1 MSETAGPRSVRLKYT
16 GHLESVRER
25 IQTTQLVKR
34 LNAFALGLEDEQ
46 TGRPVE
52 MTPTQVK
59 AATALLKKTVPDL
72 TQIEM
77 SADLT
82 ISKHE
87 DALNTLE

>member
-1 MSETAGPRSVRLKYT
+1 MSDTTGPRAVRLKYT

-46 TGRPVE
+46 TGKPVN
-52 MTPTQVK
+52 MSPTQVK

-77 SADLT
+77 SADVRVT
-82 ISKHE
+82 QHE
-87 DALNTLE
+87 KALDDLE

>member
-1 MSETAGPRSVRLKYT
+1 VSDQSGPRAVRLKYT

-46 TGRPVE
+46 TGKPVE
-52 MTPTQVK
+52 MTATQVK
-59 AATALLKKTVPDL
+59 AATTLLKKTVPDL

-77 SADLT
+77 SADVKIT
-82 ISKHE
+82 QHE
-87 DALNTLE
+87 QALSDLE